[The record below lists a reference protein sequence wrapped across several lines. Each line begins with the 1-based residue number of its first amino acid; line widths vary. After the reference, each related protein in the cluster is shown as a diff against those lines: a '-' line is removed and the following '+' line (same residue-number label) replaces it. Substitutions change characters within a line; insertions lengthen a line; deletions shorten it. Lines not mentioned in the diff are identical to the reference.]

1 MSKKVQSRLYKV
13 VNHSTGNVRLIN
25 SWNAWQATEYV
36 ARDDYS
42 CEVVKTAEAIELTKK
57 GIEIEYA
64 VKQNVPATI

>member
-1 MSKKVQSRLYKV
+1 MAKTQARLYKI
-13 VNHSTGNVRLIN
+13 VNHVTGKTRLCHAYN
-25 SWNAWQATEYV
+25 LWQATEYV

-42 CEVVKTAEAIELTKK
+42 CEVVKTAEAIELTKQ